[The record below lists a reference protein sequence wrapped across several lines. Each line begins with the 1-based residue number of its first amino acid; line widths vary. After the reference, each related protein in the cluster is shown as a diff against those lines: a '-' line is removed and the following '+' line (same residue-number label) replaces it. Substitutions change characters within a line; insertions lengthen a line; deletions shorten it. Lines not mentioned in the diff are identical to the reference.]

1 MIISYETEEKDML
14 SLVFDKLKKFR
25 FTVPSLIL
33 LVLASYRTVTSGDS
47 IQLVGVCAAIV
58 PFICQFKNFP
68 VNRDVPAVRDVISSY
83 ILNLILMVLYLG
95 WILLLTW
102 AGKSF
107 NPNYIINPHFTEMLF
122 IAIAADVVFI
132 SSVVPVCRELNPF
145 QRMIPGLILTNAL
158 LFFMMMASS
167 FVKTTALTNIPTIAL
182 GFCALVMVLTF
193 SMIFAGYAERK
204 KK

>member
-1 MIISYETEEKDML
+1 ML
-14 SLVFDKLKKFR
+14 LLVIQKLKQFR
-25 FTVPSLIL
+25 FTVPSMIL
-33 LVLASYRTVTSGDS
+33 LVLASYRTFTSGNS

-58 PFICQFKNFP
+58 PFICQFKNFSI
-68 VNRDVPAVRDVISSY
+68 NREVPAVKDVISSY
-83 ILNLILMVLYLG
+83 ILNLILMILYLG

-102 AGKSF
+102 AGQTF
-107 NPNYIINPHFTEMLF
+107 NPNYIVNPYFTQMLF

-132 SSVVPVCRELNPF
+132 SSVIPVCRELKPM

-158 LFFMMMASS
+158 LFFMMMASQ
-167 FVKTTALTNIPTIAL
+167 FVKTTVLTNIPMIAC
-182 GFCALVMVLTF
+182 GFTVLVMVLTF